1 MNNLNS
7 KNFNINSDISMEST
21 VSNRTTAAKIQFDVL
36 TLFPEIISN
45 YVNSSMMKKAQER
58 NLITCKIHD
67 IRKFAIDNYG
77 HVDDTLYGGSSGM
90 LMRAEPLYQT
100 LKSAE
105 DNNRKKRLN
114 IFLSPKGKVFDQE
127 MAKEFST
134 YEQVILICGHYE
146 GVDQRFIDE
155 CVDLEVSI
163 GDFVISGGELGALT
177 IMDASS
183 RMLAGF
189 LADDAAMKD
198 ESHYHGL
205 LESRQYTKPRSWL
218 NREVPEVLFSGNH
231 KLISEFKYYDALNET
246 LTKRPDL
253 FQKLALSAED
263 IQGLS
268 NFRKNNNHD

>member
-7 KNFNINSDISMEST
+7 KNFNINSDISLEST

-77 HVDDTLYGGSSGM
+77 HVDDTLYGGGSGM

-127 MAKEFST
+127 MAKKFST

>member
-1 MNNLNS
+1 MTNLNS

-77 HVDDTLYGGSSGM
+77 HVDDTLYGGGSGM

-163 GDFVISGGELGALT
+163 GNFVISGGELGALT

-253 FQKLALSAED
+253 FQKLVLSAED

>member
-1 MNNLNS
+1 MINLNS
-7 KNFNINSDISMEST
+7 ENLNISADTSAEST
-21 VSNRTTAAKIQFDVL
+21 VSKKTNAAKIQFDVL
-36 TLFPEIISN
+36 TLFPDIISN

-58 NLITCKIHD
+58 NLISCNIHD
-67 IRKFAIDNYG
+67 IRKFAVDDYG
-77 HVDDTLYGGSSGM
+77 HVDDTLYGGGSGM

-127 MAKEFST
+127 MAKVFST

-183 RMLAGF
+183 RMLPGF

-205 LESRQYTKPRSWL
+205 LESRHYTKPRSWL

-231 KLISEFKYYDALNET
+231 KLISNFKYFDALNET

-253 FQKLALSAED
+253 FQKLDLSAED

>member
-7 KNFNINSDISMEST
+7 KNFNINSDISLEST

-77 HVDDTLYGGSSGM
+77 HVDDTLYGGGSGM

>member
-77 HVDDTLYGGSSGM
+77 HVDDTLYGGGSGM

>member
-1 MNNLNS
+1 MNSFDSENLI
-7 KNFNINSDISMEST
+7 INSETST
-21 VSNRTTAAKIQFDVL
+21 KSAEASDAKTGQIQFDVL

-45 YVNSSMMKKAQER
+45 YVNSSMMKKAQDR
-58 NLITCKIHD
+58 DLISCKIHD
-67 IRKFAIDNYG
+67 IRKFAIDEYG
-77 HVDDTLYGGSSGM
+77 HVDDTLYGGGRGM
-90 LMRAEPLYQT
+90 LMRAEPLYQA
-100 LKSAE
+100 LKSAK
-105 DNNRKKRLN
+105 DSSRSKRLN
-114 IFLSPKGKVFDQE
+114 IFLSPKGKVFDQD

-134 YEQVILICGHYE
+134 YDQIILICGHYE

-177 IMDASS
+177 IIDASS
-183 RMLAGF
+183 RMLTGF
-189 LADDAAMKD
+189 LADAEAMQD

-231 KLISEFKYYDALNET
+231 KLIAEFKYYDALNET

-253 FQKLALSAED
+253 FQKLDLSDED
-263 IQGLS
+263 LEGLA
-268 NFRKNNNHD
+268 NFRKNNNIE